1 MTWKKSDIKQCH
13 RLLWDTEPVPCTDFL
28 RMKSLDTTCF
38 KTARGSNWFHTSGG
52 SVHSP
57 DPRFAHLSDA
67 SVYFKEHVIY

>member
-38 KTARGSNWFHTSGG
+38 KTARGSNWFHTSGD

-67 SVYFKEHVIY
+67 SVFFKEHVIY